1 MDGKYRRVL
10 IKISGEALS
19 GGKGTGYD
27 IAFVTEVCESV
38 KRCLKMGVQVG
49 IVIGGGNFWRG
60 VKDGAGKIERVS
72 ADRMGIRLDG
82 TPVKAE
88 NGSDI
93 ISDATVTGAIQIV
106 ISTSAGSLYSP
117 ILVPYTGSCL

>member
-1 MDGKYRRVL
+1 MGGKYRRVL

-49 IVIGGGNFWRG
+49 IVIKTVPARLS
-60 VKDGAGKIERVS
+60 VS
-72 ADRMGIRLDG
+72 AR
-82 TPVKAE
+82 TAWV
-88 NGSDI
+88 
-93 ISDATVTGAIQIV
+93 
-106 ISTSAGSLYSP
+106 
-117 ILVPYTGSCL
+117 CLPLR